1 MSIPSTCTSEELR
14 LLTGYSKAAL
24 IALEQQAVIAR
35 VATNAWPLPDTL
47 VALIK
52 HLRERRPAVSTE
64 RTQFER
70 ARAQREQMKAE
81 QMAGQLCHVSD
92 FREAIDDVY
101 GQLIPRLDAL
111 PARVTRDLDLRK
123 KWNEEIRQLRTEVAD
138 YCRKRAAELGG
149 GEAAP

>member
-14 LLTGYSKAAL
+14 LLTGYSKAAI

-35 VATNAWPLPDTL
+35 VATNAWALPGTL

-81 QMAGQLCHVSD
+81 QMAGQLCRVSD

-101 GQLIPRLDAL
+101 DQLIPRLDAL